1 MQPNIYNFFKFLNQK
16 EQRPIPF
23 RIKLIYAPETL
34 TLQELNVEGDLNL
47 INTKITSL
55 PDGLKIGRS
64 LFLRNTPITSLPED
78 LKVGGYL
85 NLVNTP
91 ITSLPKGLKVGRWLD
106 LANTPLS
113 NKTDEEIRAMIGPNG
128 YVNGKILR

>member
-1 MQPNIYNFFKFLNQK
+1 MKPNVYNFFKFLNQR
-16 EQRPIPF
+16 EQRPISF
-23 RIKLIYAPETL
+23 KAKLIYAPETL

-55 PDGLKIGRS
+55 PDGLK
-64 LFLRNTPITSLPED
+64 
-78 LKVGGYL
+78 VGGSL
-85 NLVNTP
+85 NLYNTP